1 LLALSARL
9 KPCPCYKAP
18 SQRSLQ
24 TRALVA
30 ELHHSA
36 VLLVPLLQSFWR
48 VYPPRV
54 FLQVFENKR
63 QQEPVGCKCLI
74 LKRKIASVSFQ
85 GSCCRPK
92 GLKSMPQGLKPL
104 HFIGLIGPAKAVPLL
119 QSPIT
124 AQPANSCPSY
134 KTHHS
139 AALLVPLLQSFWRV
153 CPPPVFFCKCLKIN
167 DSKSRLAASV

>member
-24 TRALVA
+24 TRALLTNPSQRSLARALVA
-30 ELHHSA
+30 ELLA
-36 VLLVPLLQSFWR
+36 CVPS
-48 VYPPRV
+48 PRV

-85 GSCCRPK
+85 GSCYRQK
-92 GLKSMPQGLKPL
+92 GLKSMPQGLKPR
-104 HFIGLIGPAKAVPLL
+104 HFVGLIGPAKAVPLL

-124 AQPANSCPSY
+124 AQPANSCPCCR
-134 KTHHS
+134 
-139 AALLVPLLQSFWRV
+139 APGVCILLPLS
-153 CPPPVFFCKCLKIN
+153 FCKCLKIKDRN
-167 DSKSRLAASV
+167 C